1 VVLFVLDN
9 HLDRSERLLVQLN
22 HAEGEGDYLDLPLR
36 RVSTTLRHMILE
48 FTEV

>member
-1 VVLFVLDN
+1 MQRVELGQKVL
-9 HLDRSERLLVQLN
+9 SENARIASELR
-22 HAEGEGDYLDLPLR
+22 ERFR